1 MAERVTLAEVLQDRQ
16 YPVVIKLHDRFK
28 FTIPVEKTTI
38 IEEFKYAIEEV
49 TGIPWQAQELVK
61 AENPKVRTCVCECV
75 CECAVCVGVFCEVA
89 RQQFMLREL

>member
-1 MAERVTLAEVLQDRQ
+1 MAERVTLADVLQDRQ
-16 YPVVIKLHDRFK
+16 YPVAVKLHDRFK

-61 AENPKVRTCVCECV
+61 AENPNVRSRH
-75 CECAVCVGVFCEVA
+75 VGESLSVACEVLA
-89 RQQFMLREL
+89 QFAKCGGVQRFL